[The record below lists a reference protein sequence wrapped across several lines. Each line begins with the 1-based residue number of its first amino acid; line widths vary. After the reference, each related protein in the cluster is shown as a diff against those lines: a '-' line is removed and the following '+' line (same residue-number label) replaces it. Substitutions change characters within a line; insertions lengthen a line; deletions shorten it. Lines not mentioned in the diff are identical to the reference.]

1 MRLNYFKIERK
12 TKLLSSLLLIC
23 IAFIIGRIIYAAA
36 PNPGHNF
43 SEISGGVSQGDILFG
58 SSTDTLSVLSK
69 NTSGTRYLSNTGSS
83 NNPAWSLVDL
93 TSGVTGI
100 LPSTNGG
107 TGNGFFKV
115 SGPATSEKTFTLP
128 NASAT
133 ILTSNDAVTVAQG
146 GTGLTATTDDGVF
159 VGDSSSAMTSRT
171 LPSCSN
177 SSTSKLLYDNST
189 NTFSC
194 GTDQNTGGTEEIT
207 TFVPKPVMFASS
219 SLSSATVQS
228 LTQYRVYLFNL
239 HKKITVNQ
247 LTYNTAAVFTAGSHR
262 ICIYSEDGNTKH
274 IDVTDVPTNGVNPVT
289 VSPAVTLNPGNYYVA
304 FGCATACQ
312 NNVSF
317 WQTMTNAS
325 WINGIGVPIGKRGYD
340 GQVSMV
346 AGTCNPTFN
355 PTNIAA
361 LSTSG
366 MAIRLDN

>member
-1 MRLNYFKIERK
+1 MKIDRNAEIIPDGF
-12 TKLLSSLLLIC
+12 LLSLLLLAIFLTL
-23 IAFIIGRIIYAAA
+23 ARIIYAAA

-194 GTDQNTGGTEEIT
+194 GTDQNTGTGSISTVVTRPILGSGTSIQNLTNSSIT
-207 TFVPKPVMFASS
+207 SYKVA
-219 SLSSATVQS
+219 
-228 LTQYRVYLFNL
+228 LFNVPQT
-239 HKKITVNQ
+239 ITVNQ
-247 LTYNTAAVFTAGSHR
+247 LTYGVNTVTTAGSYR

-274 IDVTDVPTNGVNPVT
+274 IDVTDVPTVGVNPVT
-289 VSPAVTLNPGNYYVA
+289 VSPAVTLNPGSYYIA
-304 FGCATACQ
+304 MGCATTC
-312 NNVSF
+312 NNTIGMFFSIAV
-317 WQTMTNAS
+317 T
-325 WINGIGVPIGKRGYD
+325 WINTTQVPAGKKEYEGT
-340 GQVSMV
+340 VVMPS
-346 AGTCNPTFN
+346 GTCSSTFN
-355 PTNIAA
+355 PTAISG
-361 LSTSG
+361 STNN
-366 MAIRLDN
+366 APVIRLDN